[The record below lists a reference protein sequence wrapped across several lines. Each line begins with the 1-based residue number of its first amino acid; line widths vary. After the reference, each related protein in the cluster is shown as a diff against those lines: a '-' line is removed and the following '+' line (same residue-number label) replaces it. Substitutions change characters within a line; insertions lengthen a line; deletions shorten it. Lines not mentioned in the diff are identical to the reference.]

1 MNDFKK
7 LFVGCLVLGSIVSCS
22 RSSTT
27 MLVPKGVIPVVD
39 HTEKPKDLEYFS
51 PKVDILFVIDSSGS
65 METAQNNLR
74 ANAYKFAAALSK
86 VAILDYHVGVITT
99 DMDDCH
105 TDCGR
110 LQGIPS
116 YVERTT
122 PNLVQVLSEKMIVGT
137 NGSASEMMFAPIM
150 EALSPNLENT
160 ANLGFYRQDAYL
172 AVIIITDAAE
182 QSRYSPQDMYNF
194 LLQKKN
200 DKRKILGYGV
210 IRKVAERATCT
221 TGGESIDTKLET
233 FLASVVNANAN
244 QDNVLSLCSENY
256 GEKLAEFAKDIVTR
270 SAGSV
275 KLTALPSPAS
285 IRVMYGTQEIPND
298 LKTGWTYRSS
308 SNTLEF
314 GSNIVW
320 SEQPNG
326 TTLSINYEIIDT
338 EL

>member
-7 LFVGCLVLGSIVSCS
+7 IIIGFLVLVSVSACS

-39 HTEKPKDLEYFS
+39 HTEKPKDLEYFT

-65 METAQNNLR
+65 MQTAQANLK

-86 VAILDYHVGVITT
+86 VAILDYHVGILTT
-99 DMDDCH
+99 DMDDCR
-105 TDCGR
+105 DNCGR
-110 LQGIPS
+110 LQGMPS
-116 YVERTT
+116 FVERST
-122 PNLVQVLSEKMIVGT
+122 PNVVQVLSDKMVVGI
-137 NGSASEMMFAPIM
+137 NGSAEEMMFSPVI
-150 EALSPNLENT
+150 EALSPQLENT
-160 ANLGFYRQDAYL
+160 TNLGFYRQDAYL
-172 AVIIITDAAE
+172 AVIMITDAKE
-182 QSRYSPQDMYNF
+182 QSNFSPQDMMAF
-194 LLQKKN
+194 LTQKKG
-200 DKRKILGYGV
+200 DKKKVLAYGA
-210 IRKVAERATCT
+210 IRKLAERDICT
-221 TGGESIDTKLET
+221 TGGESLDDKLEI
-233 FLASVVNANAN
+233 FFANVVNGNAK
-244 QDNVLSLCSENY
+244 QDNVLSLCATDW

-275 KLTALPSPAS
+275 KLTALPSPSS
-285 IRVMYGTQEIPND
+285 IRVAFGTQIIPND

-320 SEQPNG
+320 SSQPAG

-338 EL
+338 E